1 MGIHHK
7 FLAALLSASLIGLAG
22 CTVPVLEPV
31 QPQTTPTPRP
41 APPQTK
47 VTPQTEVSRQMSKHL
62 AQVQADLLVQG
73 LLRVDGGGPDVP
85 FSERNLVDNFI
96 RIAMFDEYTN
106 TGTQIIAKESESRL
120 RRWDQP
126 IRMKVEFGPSV
137 PLAQRSKDRAKIN
150 AYIKRLS
157 RLTGVPIRLTKGLAN
172 YNVLIL
178 NEDERLAAGPR
189 LQKLA
194 PGIGTASLN
203 AVTNMAR
210 STLCLV
216 FAYSNSTDTSTY
228 TKAVAVI
235 RGEHP
240 DLLRLSCFHEEL
252 AQGLGLANDSPAAR
266 PSIFND
272 DEEFGLLTH
281 HDELLLQML
290 YDSRLHTGMTATEV
304 RPIAEQIAAELL
316 GGAS

>member
-1 MGIHHK
+1 MAIMHRL
-7 FLAALLSASLIGLAG
+7 FVALLSVSLIGLAG
-22 CTVPVLEPV
+22 CEVPAPV
-31 QPQTTPTPRP
+31 PPTTPVPRP
-41 APPQTK
+41 AAPKPSVAPQS
-47 VTPQTEVSRQMSKHL
+47 EVSRQMSKHL
-62 AQVQADLLVQG
+62 ARVQADLLVQG

-85 FSERNLVDNFI
+85 FSKRNLVENFI

-106 TGTQIIAKESESRL
+106 TGGQIIARETESRL
-120 RRWDQP
+120 RRWEQP

-137 PLAQRSKDRAKIN
+137 PLAQRAKDRAQI
-150 AYIKRLS
+150 ARYIKRLS
-157 RLTGVPIRLTKGLAN
+157 RLTGLSIRLTSGVAN

-178 NEDERLAAGPR
+178 NEDERQAAGPR

-194 PGIGTASLN
+194 PGIGAASLR
-203 AVTNMAR
+203 AVTDMSR

-216 FAYSNSTDTSTY
+216 FAYSSNANTSTY
-228 TKAVAVI
+228 AKAVAVI

-290 YDSRLHTGMTATEV
+290 YDRRLQAGMTAAQA
-304 RPIAEQIAAELL
+304 RPIAKLIANELL
-316 GGAS
+316 GGSS